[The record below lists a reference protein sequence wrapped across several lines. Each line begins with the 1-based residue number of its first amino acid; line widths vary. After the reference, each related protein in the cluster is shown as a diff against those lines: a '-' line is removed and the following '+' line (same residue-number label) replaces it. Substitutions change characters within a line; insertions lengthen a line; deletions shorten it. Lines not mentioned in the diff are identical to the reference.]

1 MNSGFSRHI
10 WDLYVVEAFHNLPKI
25 LLVVNKLGK
34 QISWITNHSDMAYI
48 ISELVNYNYN

>member
-10 WDLYVVEAFHNLPKI
+10 WDLNVVEPYHNLPKI